1 MSMPDCENMKIFCGN
16 SSRDLSAG
24 IARTLDVPLGRAEVG
39 RFSDGEISVSIG
51 ETVRGCDVYA
61 VQSTFAPVNDHL
73 MELLI
78 MMDAFK
84 RASAGRINAV
94 IPYYGYARQ
103 DRKAKARDP
112 ITAKLVADL
121 LTAAGADRVI
131 AMDLHSEPIQ
141 GYFDI
146 PVDNLLGGPILAGY
160 FLDKGF
166 GQGQDVVIVA
176 PDLGS
181 VKRTR
186 RFAQLLGAP
195 IAIIDKRRPEANVS
209 EIMHII
215 GDVRDKRCIMV
226 DDMIDTGGTVAN
238 AARAL
243 KAHGAKEIYAAA
255 THAVLS
261 GEAPDNLSGAPLTEA
276 VFLDTIP
283 LSEGKKR
290 HNIRTLSCVSLFSEA
305 IRRVHE
311 NEPLSTI
318 F

>member
-1 MSMPDCENMKIFCGN
+1 MSLPGCEKMKIFCGN
-16 SSRDLSAG
+16 SSKDLADG
-24 IARTLDVPLGRAEVG
+24 IARTLGVPLGQAEVG
-39 RFSDGEISVSIG
+39 RFSDGEISVSIA
-51 ETVRGCDVYA
+51 ETVRGCDVY
-61 VQSTFAPVNDHL
+61 VIQSTRTPVNDHL

-121 LTAAGADRVI
+121 LTEAGADRVI

-160 FLDKGF
+160 FLEKGF
-166 GQGQDVVIVA
+166 GQAHDVTVVA
-176 PDLGS
+176 PDVGS

-186 RFAQLLGAP
+186 RFAEFLGAP
-195 IAIIDKRRPEANVS
+195 IAIIDKRRPEPNVS

-215 GDVRDKRCIMV
+215 GEVKDKRCIMV

-238 AARAL
+238 AAQAL
-243 KAHGAKEIYAAA
+243 KEQGAKEIYVAA

-261 GEAPDNLSGAPLTEA
+261 GQAPDRIASAPVTEA

-283 LSEGKKR
+283 LTEDKKR
-290 HNIRTLSCVSLFSEA
+290 HNIRALSCVSLFSEA